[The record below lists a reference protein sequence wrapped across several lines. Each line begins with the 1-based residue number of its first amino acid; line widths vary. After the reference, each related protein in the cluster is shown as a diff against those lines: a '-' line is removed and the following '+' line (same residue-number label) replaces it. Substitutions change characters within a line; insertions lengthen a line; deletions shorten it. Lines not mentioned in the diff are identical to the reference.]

1 MYVGSLQTSS
11 AAVILGNRRFLA
23 ALVKGGFKPIEFFGQ
38 IALDATD
45 RHVDHPVAARLEP
58 CLPRG
63 AVFGDCLGLIA
74 IDQFDRYPLPKG
86 DKIRNMAADR
96 RLPFELPGE

>member
-11 AAVILGNRRFLA
+11 AAVILSNRRFLA

-38 IALDATD
+38 VALDIPD
-45 RHVDHPVAARLEP
+45 VHVDPPVAARLEP

-63 AVFGDCLGLIA
+63 TVFGDCLGLVA
-74 IDQFDRYPLPKG
+74 IDQFDRYPLHKG
-86 DKIRNMAADR
+86 DKIRNVAADR
-96 RLPFELPGE
+96 RLP